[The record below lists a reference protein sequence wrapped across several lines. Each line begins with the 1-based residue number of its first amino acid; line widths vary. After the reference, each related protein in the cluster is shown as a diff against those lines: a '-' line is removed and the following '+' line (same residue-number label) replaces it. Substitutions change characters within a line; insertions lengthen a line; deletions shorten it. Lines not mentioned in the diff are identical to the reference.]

1 MTSPLSPLFR
11 PSRIAV
17 IGASSNPDK
26 MGFQIFR
33 NIKEAGYAG
42 EIVPVNP
49 KGEVILGVPSVKS
62 AAELPEGTDLAVVI
76 IPAKLVPGTMR
87 ELGGRKVKSAIVIT
101 GGFAESGE
109 AGAALQEE
117 MTEAAQAAGIRV
129 VGPNCQ
135 GVNYPYHGVCASWPL
150 ITRRGEIA
158 IVSQSGTVGAA
169 LIDWASEERLG
180 FSAFV
185 SMGNRSDVDEADL
198 IDFFAEDPHTKVIAL
213 YIEGVKDA
221 PKFLSAVRACPKPVV
236 IFKAGR
242 TERGRKAAESHTRS
256 LAGRDEIY
264 DAVFRQ
270 NGVHRAA
277 TLEELYDFAKALAY
291 VPPPKGPRMLIVTS
305 SGGSAI
311 IATDVAEEEGL
322 RVTPLSAA
330 LSGKLREILPSH
342 CIVGNPLDL
351 TGDTDAAR
359 YRSVLDAAEG
369 EFDAV
374 MTIFGDPIPG
384 ASEVIRPGRCELVS
398 YLGGADVERAE
409 RLLFHEKKIAVFPT
423 PERAVKALSCHVRFH
438 RDRFPLSVE
447 GAGHGEAPS
456 AKGMSPADSMEFL
469 ARAGFP
475 LTRFRRAGTED
486 EAVAA
491 ARGIGFPV
499 AVKMN
504 SPDVTHKSDA
514 GGRLPGRGRRRRR
527 PRGVPGDPESGGK
540 ARRAGRRGA
549 RLRDGARRARGDR
562 RRDEGSAVRPRRDVR
577 SRGNLRRG
585 DEGRLVPRGAALE
598 EGRRG
603 DDPGDPGVQGA
614 HGAAREARRRPR
626 RPADAP
632 AAAVG
637 VPRVAPGDRGDGPQP
652 GHRPRPGAVDRGR
665 PGGAGEARPEPGR
678 KKKAWLSPNQGGVR
692 AAMARIAGSPRIRR
706 CRNRRA
712 CALPHPS
719 LAGTRR
725 YRPSG
730 WSSSGNPPSRGALP
744 SAIPGQDASR
754 GRLRIDRFRNPISPA
769 CSARNDRVR
778 SASISV
784 SPGAPSITYT

>member
-117 MTEAAQAAGIRV
+117 MTVAARAAGIRV

-221 PKFLSAVRACPKPVV
+221 PKFLSAVRACRKPIV

-270 NGVHRAA
+270 NGVHRAD

-291 VPPPKGPRMLIVTS
+291 VPPPEGPRMLIVTS

-322 RVTPLSAA
+322 RVVPLSTA

-359 YRSVLDAAEG
+359 YRNVLDAAEG
-369 EFDAV
+369 EFDVV

-384 ASEVIRPGRCELVS
+384 ASDVIRPGRCELVS

-409 RLLFHEKKIAVFPT
+409 RLLFHERKIAVFPT
-423 PERAVKALSCHVRFH
+423 PERAVKALSCHVRFD
-438 RDRFPLSVE
+438 RDRFPPSVE
-447 GAGHGEAPS
+447 GAGQG
-456 AKGMSPADSMEFL
+456 D
-469 ARAGFP
+469 
-475 LTRFRRAGTED
+475 
-486 EAVAA
+486 AA
-491 ARGIGFPV
+491 
-499 AVKMN
+499 
-504 SPDVTHKSDA
+504 
-514 GGRLPGRGRRRRR
+514 
-527 PRGVPGDPESGGK
+527 SG
-540 ARRAGRRGA
+540 A
-549 RLRDGARRARGDR
+549 
-562 RRDEGSAVRPRRDVR
+562 
-577 SRGNLRRG
+577 
-585 DEGRLVPRGAALE
+585 
-598 EGRRG
+598 
-603 DDPGDPGVQGA
+603 
-614 HGAAREARRRPR
+614 
-626 RPADAP
+626 
-632 AAAVG
+632 
-637 VPRVAPGDRGDGPQP
+637 
-652 GHRPRPGAVDRGR
+652 
-665 PGGAGEARPEPGR
+665 
-678 KKKAWLSPNQGGVR
+678 
-692 AAMARIAGSPRIRR
+692 
-706 CRNRRA
+706 
-712 CALPHPS
+712 
-719 LAGTRR
+719 
-725 YRPSG
+725 
-730 WSSSGNPPSRGALP
+730 
-744 SAIPGQDASR
+744 
-754 GRLRIDRFRNPISPA
+754 
-769 CSARNDRVR
+769 
-778 SASISV
+778 
-784 SPGAPSITYT
+784 

>member
-1 MTSPLSPLFR
+1 MPSSLSPLFR

-17 IGASSNPDK
+17 IGASGNPDK

-33 NIKEAGYAG
+33 NLKEAGFAG

-49 KGEVILGVPSVKS
+49 KGEVILGVPSLQS
-62 AAELPEGTDLAVVI
+62 AAEIPEGTDLAVVI

-87 ELGGRKVKSAIVIT
+87 ELGRRKVRSAVVIT

-109 AGAALQEE
+109 TGAALQEE
-117 MTEAAQAAGIRV
+117 MAQAAKASGIRV
-129 VGPNCQ
+129 IGPNCQ
-135 GVNYPYHGVCASWPL
+135 GVNYPYHGLCASWPL
-150 ITRRGEIA
+150 ITRRGEMA
-158 IVSQSGTVGAA
+158 IISQSGTVGAA

-198 IDFFAEDPHTKVIAL
+198 IGYFAEDPNTKVIAL
-213 YIEGVKDA
+213 YIEGVRDA
-221 PKFLSAVRACPKPVV
+221 GKFGAAVRACPKPVV

-291 VPPPKGPRMLIVTS
+291 VPPPKGPRTLIVTS

-322 RVTPLSAA
+322 RVTPLSPA

-359 YRSVLDAAEG
+359 YRKVLDAADG
-369 EFDAV
+369 EYDVV

-384 ASEVIRPGRCELVS
+384 ASEVIRPGRCELVA
-398 YLGGADVERAE
+398 YLGGADVEREE
-409 RLLFHEKKIAVFPT
+409 RVRFHEKKIAVFPT
-423 PERAVKALSCHVRFH
+423 PERAVKALSCHVRFQ
-438 RDRFPLSVE
+438 RGRFPLAVE
-447 GAGHGEAPS
+447 ETAHATKVS
-456 AKGMSPADSMEFL
+456 ARAISPADSMQFL

-475 LTRFRRAGTED
+475 LTRFRRAGSEE

-514 GGRLPGRGRRRRR
+514 GGVFLNVADDT
-527 PRGVPGDPESGGK
+527 GVRQ
-540 ARRAGRRGA
+540 AFRAI
-549 RLRDGARRARGDR
+549 RDA
-562 RRDEGSAVRPRRDVR
+562 
-577 SRGNLRRG
+577 
-585 DEGRLVPRGAALE
+585 EGRLGA
-598 EGRRG
+598 
-603 DDPGDPGVQGA
+603 
-614 HGAAREARRRPR
+614 
-626 RPADAP
+626 
-632 AAAVG
+632 
-637 VPRVAPGDRGDGPQP
+637 
-652 GHRPRPGAVDRGR
+652 R
-665 PGGAGEARPEPGR
+665 PGGA
-678 KKKAWLSPNQGGVR
+678 LVC
-692 AAMARIAGSPRIRR
+692 AMAPAGQEVIVGVTRDPQFGHAVMFGLGGIFVEVMKDVSFRVAPLSERDAAEMVSEIRGY
-706 CRNRRA
+706 RA
-712 CALPHPS
+712 LTG
-719 LAGTRR
+719 LRGK
-725 YRPSG
+725 
-730 WSSSGNPPSRGALP
+730 PPADLGALRALLLQV
-744 SAIPGQDASR
+744 SAFLGSHPQIEEMDLNPVIVHGRGLSIADA
-754 GRLRIDRFRNPISPA
+754 
-769 CSARNDRVR
+769 RVVLN
-778 SASISV
+778 A
-784 SPGAPSITYT
+784 